1 MSFCRACSC
10 SSLPAPL
17 CAALYSAVK
26 NYNSAPQKQETE
38 LLISLQVC
46 RALPGQM
53 LP

>member
-1 MSFCRACSC
+1 MSLCRACSC
-10 SSLPAPL
+10 LSLPALL

-38 LLISLQVC
+38 LLISLGV
-46 RALPGQM
+46 RRVLPGWM